1 MTMLCAAA
9 ACAPPP
15 SGPGTLLLSN
25 PHFGPT
31 RVEAV
36 ITANRDCGSRGP
48 GYVSTLEFMLPSNAT
63 RFVQVPTG
71 TEICW
76 RRDRDPA
83 NPVPGQWSDWDR
95 AFVAPGTTIDANI

>member
-1 MTMLCAAA
+1 LTVLCAAA

-15 SGPGTLLLSN
+15 AGPGTLLLSN

-31 RVEAV
+31 HVEAV

-48 GYVSTLEFMLPSNAT
+48 GYVSTLEFVLPNNAT

-71 TEICW
+71 AEICW

-83 NPVPGQWSDWDR
+83 NPVAGQWSDWDR